1 MFGLG
6 LPEILI
12 IALIILF
19 IFGAK
24 RLPSIGAGLGETVKE
39 IRHAKKEISAADESA
54 KKVDTEQEAGSQD
67 AGEAQSSEETST
79 GGLTDS
85 ITKKVTDKVV
95 GQVPGIKQ
103 ARQWKDKADKIKK
116 FVN

>member
-24 RLPSIGAGLGETVKE
+24 RLPSIGSGLGETIKE
-39 IRHAKKEISAADESA
+39 IRNAKKEISATKTPSKNVAEEPEGKRES
-54 KKVDTEQEAGSQD
+54 EAVESTAEASSGS
-67 AGEAQSSEETST
+67 
-79 GGLTDS
+79 LTDS
-85 ITKKVTDKVV
+85 IGKKVTDKVV
-95 GQVPGIKQ
+95 GQVPGIRQ

-116 FVN
+116 FVS